1 MQIGLLKKWKTLVGV
16 GLLAISGTIIV
27 CNSVSSCTSGA
38 SANEKALVSL
48 SSQGENLMSIVKN
61 PTRIQHADDAN
72 FHNLILKSDAP
83 ILVDFYADWC
93 VPCQRLTPILE
104 ELAAE
109 NPQAR
114 IVKVNVEHNP
124 QLVAKYGIDSIPR
137 LMIFKNGR
145 VTGQMVGL
153 ASKNQL
159 RKLLG
164 F

>member
-1 MQIGLLKKWKTLVGV
+1 
-16 GLLAISGTIIV
+16 
-27 CNSVSSCTSGA
+27 
-38 SANEKALVSL
+38 
-48 SSQGENLMSIVKN
+48 MSIVKN

-72 FHNLILKSDAP
+72 FYNLILKSDAP
-83 ILVDFYADWC
+83 VLVDFYADWC

-109 NPQAR
+109 NPQAK

-145 VTGQMVGL
+145 VAGQMVGL